1 MDASR
6 RTMHGLTI
14 IAFCI
19 DVAISSQKI
28 VSFKFPCNAAFC
40 ELSVVHYEIQSQ
52 RGRMLK
58 WNSSVPQPCVVLQL
72 CESQG
77 RDGVCRSLTQTS
89 FIVWILRI
97 L

>member
-52 RGRMLK
+52 WGRMLK
-58 WNSSVPQPCVVLQL
+58 WNSSVPNHALYCSCVNRKVVMVFADL
-72 CESQG
+72 
-77 RDGVCRSLTQTS
+77 
-89 FIVWILRI
+89 
-97 L
+97 